1 MIVTVKI
8 KIERED
14 GGKLTEDMQET
25 IREGFADAVAEL
37 SLDPVVKNEGKTN
50 EEEVELTCS
59 LESME

>member
-8 KIERED
+8 KIERDD
-14 GGKLTEDMQET
+14 GGKLTEYMQET

-37 SLDPVVKNEGKTN
+37 SLGPVIKNEGKAN